1 LFEKKFLTVFDGS
14 YHVEPSDLAWPEW
27 YCDAIK
33 AKFVSNWT
41 LAACTMAISGFGKED
56 LELCEERDEYE
67 EDEEEEL
74 ERDLDLD
81 LDL

>member
-1 LFEKKFLTVFDGS
+1 
-14 YHVEPSDLAWPEW
+14 
-27 YCDAIK
+27 
-33 AKFVSNWT
+33 
-41 LAACTMAISGFGKED
+41 MAISGFGKED